1 MNSGRSHF
9 VAKSALDHVKHD
21 DKEMTLI
28 PEKPSKLSG
37 KSVEKLPPVSGL
49 NQLSVDSKETGPY
62 DNQFQHKFAGS
73 KLSRSNVSRGAGS
86 LTRLSLKSASALELK
101 QHSKRYGGKILSAA
115 TSRRMVM
122 RESLDAKTSDGMGTA
137 RGVAARLRAQS
148 GMGNISQ
155 RSTLIAHQGM
165 LMAVPKVSRLPF
177 SKAGERNYGYGY
189 ENDQSENR

>member
-1 MNSGRSHF
+1 MGLHSKMNSGRSHF

-28 PEKPSKLSG
+28 PEKPYKLGG
-37 KSVEKLPPVSGL
+37 KSVEKLPNL

-62 DNQFQHKFAGS
+62 ANQLNNKFLGS
-73 KLSRSNVSRGAGS
+73 RPTRSNMTRGAGGS
-86 LTRLSLKSASALELK
+86 VSRLSLKSANNALDLK

-115 TSRRMVM
+115 TSRRMLI
-122 RESLDAKTSDGMGTA
+122 RESFDGRSDAIATS

-155 RSTLIAHQGM
+155 RSTVITH
-165 LMAVPKVSRLPF
+165 
-177 SKAGERNYGYGY
+177 
-189 ENDQSENR
+189 